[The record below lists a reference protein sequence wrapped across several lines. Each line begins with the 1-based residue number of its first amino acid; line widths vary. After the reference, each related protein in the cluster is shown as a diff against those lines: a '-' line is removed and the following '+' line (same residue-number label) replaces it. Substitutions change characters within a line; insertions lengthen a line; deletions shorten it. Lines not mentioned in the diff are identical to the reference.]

1 MHTNKC
7 LSVLVICHE
16 SVMLNN
22 CLLRGL
28 VTARYIAD
36 NNLDIRKDQMML

>member
-16 SVMLNN
+16 SAMLNN